1 MANVHIIFWLEN
13 CILDLIDLKKQTII
27 EIISL
32 YFNFRRQIIHGVIDD
47 YQISWWK
54 SLDLNALNDCRIINF
69 TESQYTL
76 YNSTS

>member
-32 YFNFRRQIIHGVIDD
+32 YFNFRRQIIHDVIDN